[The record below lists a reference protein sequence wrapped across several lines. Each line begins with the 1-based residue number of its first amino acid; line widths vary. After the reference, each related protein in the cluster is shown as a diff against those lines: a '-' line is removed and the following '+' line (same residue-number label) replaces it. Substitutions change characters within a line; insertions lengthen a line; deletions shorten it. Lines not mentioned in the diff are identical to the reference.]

1 MITLALSTD
10 ERGFAYNATL
20 IASILRRTA
29 RAVWERCWCRGFLP
43 ESFETGRLRVEFLPA
58 VEAVTGRYPGSSGP
72 AAYDRLLV
80 IRDCPDWDRCM
91 VMDYD
96 QLVLCD
102 MGPLFELDMG
112 DHLLAAHMQGPGVDM
127 AYAMRVWLKR
137 PMPEGWE
144 HVAGHPYF
152 LMPPLMNLKA
162 MREAGTWK
170 HFLKAHAAFG
180 ADEQLSLTAATEGRS
195 LPIEAKWNLFPK
207 LHIRDGEVP
216 EGIIHW
222 SGWPKP
228 WHKDAKVWRP
238 DIWEAERATWE
249 HLRMGIWEKPLAI
262 EVEPDDLREVRALL
276 ERGWKV
282 VVGVGR
288 QTQDCKIQDARADL
302 AFPMVGSGAAT
313 LSRARLH
320 GEAEGETQDCRNQ
333 DARADLA
340 FPRAGSGSRQA
351 GAGARRSSNG
361 LEQNAP
367 ATLRPPLEAEDL
379 GLVGFPDLV
388 VREGGAEG
396 FADLLA
402 SVGREPDMMR
412 FGMWSDP
419 GVWLEG
425 VENPPRHLAVCGALE
440 PVEIGNAKRRGY
452 GEGAVIKPGEW
463 PAGGPLPRVL
473 EFSAL
478 DDGAEVPPGS
488 RLYLRHG
495 GKTWSG
501 CDAAWPWR
509 REGGMEVTAAEK
521 VAVAVVATG
530 GRVELLRSWI
540 RSVRR
545 NFLPE
550 HERRLVVFSDV
561 RPDDG
566 GDDLVIVPVAEGA
579 EGHMGMGCHAL
590 LREHWERFDG
600 MDHVFLLDA
609 VALITGRV
617 GREVIGEGLAG
628 VLHAG
633 FHEKPA
639 SEMSYERREIS
650 TACVGQ
656 WEGGRYY
663 TGVFQGG
670 EAGAFREA
678 LCMMAETE
686 GADARREVSAVWG
699 AESHWNRLLAS
710 RPPAVELPP
719 SHGRPDWQATEF
731 PQIVA
736 IRMVETKTKVGG
748 QGRI

>member
-262 EVEPDDLREVRALL
+262 EVEPDDLREVRAL
-276 ERGWKV
+276 
-282 VVGVGR
+282 
-288 QTQDCKIQDARADL
+288 
-302 AFPMVGSGAAT
+302 S
-313 LSRARLH
+313 
-320 GEAEGETQDCRNQ
+320 
-333 DARADLA
+333 
-340 FPRAGSGSRQA
+340 
-351 GAGARRSSNG
+351 
-361 LEQNAP
+361 
-367 ATLRPPLEAEDL
+367 
-379 GLVGFPDLV
+379 
-388 VREGGAEG
+388 
-396 FADLLA
+396 
-402 SVGREPDMMR
+402 
-412 FGMWSDP
+412 
-419 GVWLEG
+419 
-425 VENPPRHLAVCGALE
+425 
-440 PVEIGNAKRRGY
+440 
-452 GEGAVIKPGEW
+452 
-463 PAGGPLPRVL
+463 
-473 EFSAL
+473 
-478 DDGAEVPPGS
+478 
-488 RLYLRHG
+488 
-495 GKTWSG
+495 
-501 CDAAWPWR
+501 
-509 REGGMEVTAAEK
+509 
-521 VAVAVVATG
+521 
-530 GRVELLRSWI
+530 
-540 RSVRR
+540 
-545 NFLPE
+545 
-550 HERRLVVFSDV
+550 
-561 RPDDG
+561 
-566 GDDLVIVPVAEGA
+566 
-579 EGHMGMGCHAL
+579 
-590 LREHWERFDG
+590 
-600 MDHVFLLDA
+600 
-609 VALITGRV
+609 
-617 GREVIGEGLAG
+617 
-628 VLHAG
+628 
-633 FHEKPA
+633 
-639 SEMSYERREIS
+639 
-650 TACVGQ
+650 
-656 WEGGRYY
+656 
-663 TGVFQGG
+663 
-670 EAGAFREA
+670 
-678 LCMMAETE
+678 
-686 GADARREVSAVWG
+686 
-699 AESHWNRLLAS
+699 
-710 RPPAVELPP
+710 
-719 SHGRPDWQATEF
+719 GRPDT
-731 PQIVA
+731 
-736 IRMVETKTKVGG
+736 
-748 QGRI
+748 

>member
-1 MITLALSTD
+1 MITLAISTD

-20 IASILRRTA
+20 IASILRRTG
-29 RAVWERCWCRGFLP
+29 RAVWVRCWCRGFLP
-43 ESFETGRLRVEFLPA
+43 ESFETGRLRVEFRPA
-58 VEAVTGRYPGSSGP
+58 VEEVTGRFPGYVG
-72 AAYDRLLV
+72 AAVFDRLRV
-80 IRDCPDWDRCM
+80 IGGCEDWDRCL

-96 QLVLCD
+96 QVALCD
-102 MGPLFELDMG
+102 IAPLFDMDLGDSLLAAKMQGASVDMEYAMRHYVRKPFPQGWEHTAPYPYFSMGPLL
-112 DHLLAAHMQGPGVDM
+112 
-127 AYAMRVWLKR
+127 
-137 PMPEGWE
+137 
-144 HVAGHPYF
+144 
-152 LMPPLMNLKA
+152 NLKA
-162 MREAGTWK
+162 MREANTWEK
-170 HFLKAHAAFG
+170 LLAAHAAFG
-180 ADEQLSLTAATEGRS
+180 VDEQLSLTAATEGRTV
-195 LPIEAKWNLFPK
+195 EFDRKWNLFPK
-207 LHIRDGEVP
+207 SDIRDGEVP
-216 EGIIHW
+216 VGVVHW
-222 SGWPKP
+222 LGWPKP

-262 EVEPDDLREVRALL
+262 EVEPDDPREVRALL
-276 ERGWKV
+276 ERGWRV
-282 VVGVGR
+282 VVGVRR
-288 QTQDCKIQDARADL
+288 QTEGKTQDCKIQDAREDL
-302 AFPMVGSGAAT
+302 AYPV
-313 LSRARLH
+313 
-320 GEAEGETQDCRNQ
+320 
-333 DARADLA
+333 
-340 FPRAGSGSRQA
+340 AGSGWRQA
-351 GAGARRSSNG
+351 GTGAGRSGDG
-361 LEQNAP
+361 LEQDAP
-367 ATLRPPLEAEDL
+367 ATLRPPLRAEDL

-388 VREGGAEG
+388 VRECGAEG
-396 FADLLA
+396 FGDVLA
-402 SVGREPDMMR
+402 SVGREPEMVR

-425 VENPPRHLAVCGALE
+425 VENPPRHLVVCGALE
-440 PVEIGNAKRRGY
+440 PGEIGNAKRRGY
-452 GEGAVIKPGEW
+452 KEGAVIKPGEW

-478 DDGAEVPPGS
+478 DDGTGVPPGS

-495 GKTWSG
+495 GMVRPG
-501 CDAAWPWR
+501 CDAAGPWR

-566 GDDLVIVPVAEGA
+566 GDDLVFVPVSAGA
-579 EGHMGMGCHAL
+579 EGHKGMGCHAL

-617 GREVIGEGLAG
+617 GREVLGDGLAG

-633 FHEKPA
+633 FHEKQA
-639 SEMSYERREIS
+639 SEMSYERRENS
-650 TACVGQ
+650 AACVGQ

-670 EAGAFREA
+670 AAGAFREA
-678 LCMMAETE
+678 VRTMAEAE
-686 GADARREVSAVWG
+686 EADARREVSAVWG

-710 RPPAVELPP
+710 QAPAVELPP

-736 IRMVETKTKVGG
+736 IRVVETKTKANGP
-748 QGRI
+748 GRI